1 MWQSIQTL
9 YLVIAIALTAVL
21 LAGNAAALTGEDGLT
36 LIRYTAIAKP
46 YMLILL
52 IVLTLIESIALIAF
66 KVRIL
71 QMRLSVVAGLVALG
85 AGLWVPRDRDLPARD
100 RHLRFPRR
108 PRRLPG
114 PARSRERPT
123 SPLPSQTLAGHFERS
138 RENLLSL
145 HHEK

>member
-1 MWQSIQTL
+1 MWQRIQTL

-85 AGLWVPRDRDLPARD
+85 MQAWLGVMYFTSPGYVFRWTVIFPLVIAICDFLAARGAFQD
-100 RHLRFPRR
+100 QLVVESAQ
-108 PRRLPG
+108 RL
-114 PARSRERPT
+114 RSRRK
-123 SPLPSQTLAGHFERS
+123 R
-138 RENLLSL
+138 
-145 HHEK
+145 

>member
-1 MWQSIQTL
+1 MWQRIQTL

-52 IVLTLIESIALIAF
+52 IVLMLIESIALIAF

-85 AGLWVPRDRDLPARD
+85 LQAWLGVMYFTSPGYVFRWTVIFPLVIAICDFLAARGAFQD
-100 RHLRFPRR
+100 QLVVESAQ
-108 PRRLPG
+108 RL
-114 PARSRERPT
+114 RSRRK
-123 SPLPSQTLAGHFERS
+123 R
-138 RENLLSL
+138 
-145 HHEK
+145 

>member
-1 MWQSIQTL
+1 MWQRIQTL

-52 IVLTLIESIALIAF
+52 VVLTLIESIALIAF

-85 AGLWVPRDRDLPARD
+85 MQAWLGVMYFTSPGYVFRWTVIFPLLIAICDFLAARGAFQD
-100 RHLRFPRR
+100 QLVVESAQ
-108 PRRLPG
+108 RL
-114 PARSRERPT
+114 RSRRK
-123 SPLPSQTLAGHFERS
+123 R
-138 RENLLSL
+138 
-145 HHEK
+145 

>member
-1 MWQSIQTL
+1 MWQRIQTL

-85 AGLWVPRDRDLPARD
+85 LQAWLGVMYFTSPSYVFRWTVIFPLVIAICDFLAARGAFQD
-100 RHLRFPRR
+100 QLVVESAQ
-108 PRRLPG
+108 RL
-114 PARSRERPT
+114 RSRRK
-123 SPLPSQTLAGHFERS
+123 R
-138 RENLLSL
+138 
-145 HHEK
+145 

>member
-1 MWQSIQTL
+1 MWQRIQTL

-85 AGLWVPRDRDLPARD
+85 LQAWLGVMYFTSPGYVFRWTVIFPLVIAICDFLAARGAFQD
-100 RHLRFPRR
+100 QLEVESAQ
-108 PRRLPG
+108 RL
-114 PARSRERPT
+114 RSRRK
-123 SPLPSQTLAGHFERS
+123 R
-138 RENLLSL
+138 
-145 HHEK
+145 